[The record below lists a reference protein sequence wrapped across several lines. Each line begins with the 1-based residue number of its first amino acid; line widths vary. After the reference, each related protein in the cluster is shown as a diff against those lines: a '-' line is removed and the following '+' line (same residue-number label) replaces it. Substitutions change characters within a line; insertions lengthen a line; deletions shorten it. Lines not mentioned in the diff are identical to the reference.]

1 MELSAQVF
9 LFYWEKTWT
18 PANPYVS
25 VLSRLRI
32 WQANS
37 SNICWGKRIWFF
49 IPLVSRHVGCCLD
62 CWWYPIKHCVCLHFS
77 GRLPRVPCPHL
88 SLCSVSQT
96 QRDTFETDKDV
107 TGSGRLSIGVLEGPT
122 VIPNWPS
129 GRLNSMLSP
138 TSQTC
143 HTVRDLCV
151 KAPIQP

>member
-1 MELSAQVF
+1 MELSTQVF
-9 LFYWEKTWT
+9 LFSWEKTWT

-25 VLSRLRI
+25 VLSRLCI

-37 SNICWGKRIWFF
+37 SNICWGKRSWFF
-49 IPLVSRHVGCCLD
+49 IPLVSRQVVCCLD
-62 CWWYPIKHCVCLHFS
+62 CWWYPVKHCVCPHFS
-77 GRLPRVPCPHL
+77 GRLPGAPCPHL

-107 TGSGRLSIGVLEGPT
+107 TGSGRPSIGVSEGPT
-122 VIPNWPS
+122 VIPNCPS
-129 GRLNSMLSP
+129 GRLNSTLSP

-143 HTVRDLCV
+143 HTIRDLCV